1 MTHVFDS
8 AVILNNQFVRVQD
21 LGLMAS
27 IDVKLAAA
35 SVPSGGDWGGKV
47 IAAYFTRREREGSQR
62 LRLAS
67 KSRME
72 D

>member
-1 MTHVFDS
+1 
-8 AVILNNQFVRVQD
+8 
-21 LGLMAS
+21 MAS

-35 SVPSGGDWGGKV
+35 SVPSDGDWGGKV
-47 IAAYFTRREREGSQR
+47 IAAYFIRRGREGSQR

-67 KSRME
+67 KSRIE